1 MSRSRRGAKLLSRP
15 WRNGRILLWKTGGFL
30 HKKWDSTLKKG
41 GLTRVSTVDYK
52 LFIDCVDMGIR

>member
-1 MSRSRRGAKLLSRP
+1 MSRP
-15 WRNGRILLWKTGGFL
+15 WRNGRILLWKTGVFL
-30 HKKWDSTLKKG
+30 HKKWDSTWKKG